1 MHASQIQDF
10 NFDNILINGKSYK
23 KNLIYNFSYK
33 TPKRLHVTSDDV
45 NGFIRAQ
52 DGITYLILFSPE
64 IMTLFVIKLD
74 ILLVRKVAFHIL
86 FCKNKN

>member
-23 KNLIYNFSYK
+23 KILIYNFSYK

-52 DGITYLILFSPE
+52 EGL
-64 IMTLFVIKLD
+64 
-74 ILLVRKVAFHIL
+74 HI
-86 FCKNKN
+86 